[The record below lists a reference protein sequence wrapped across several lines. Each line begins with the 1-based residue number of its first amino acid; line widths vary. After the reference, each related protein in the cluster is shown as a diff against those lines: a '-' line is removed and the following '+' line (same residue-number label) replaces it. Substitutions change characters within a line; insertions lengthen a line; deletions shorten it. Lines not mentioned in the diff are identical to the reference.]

1 MTKVSFSFAAV
12 AVALVVVGGLALVRQ
27 QSAVD
32 SPSSARARIRPR
44 SALAPTKP
52 REPEVQQ
59 VSQWRPVTPEPVA
72 LRERPTPGAIDR
84 VDDGDARAEAELMSE
99 LRSLGPTDPERSLDL
114 ARAGNA
120 RFPTT
125 AAAPERARIVVKSL
139 VGLGRFHE
147 ARDDARRMLLAY
159 PRTPEA
165 LDVERHLL
173 VYPLDKPSREQM
185 QANMRGDAE
194 LRGDPAE

>member
-1 MTKVSFSFAAV
+1 MTKVSFSFAGV
-12 AVALVVVGGLALVRQ
+12 AVALVVVGGLALMQQ

-44 SALAPTKP
+44 STLALTKP
-52 REPEVQQ
+52 REPEVQR
-59 VSQWRPVTPEPVA
+59 VSQWPPVAREPVA
-72 LRERPTPGAIDR
+72 LRERPTPGVVDR
-84 VDDGDARAEAELMSE
+84 VDDGDARTEAGLMSE
-99 LRSLGPTDPERSLDL
+99 LRSLGPNDSERSLDL
-114 ARAGNA
+114 AREGNA

-147 ARDDARRMLLAY
+147 ARDEARRMVLAY

-173 VYPLDKPSREQM
+173 VYPLDKPSREQT
-185 QANMRGDAE
+185 QANMRGDVE